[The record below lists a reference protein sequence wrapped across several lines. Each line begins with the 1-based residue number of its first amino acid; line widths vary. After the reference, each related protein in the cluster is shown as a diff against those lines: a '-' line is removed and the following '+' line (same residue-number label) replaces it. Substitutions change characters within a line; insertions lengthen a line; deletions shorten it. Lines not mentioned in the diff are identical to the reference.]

1 MKKFIFLFLFI
12 ISFEINAE
20 NYATINY
27 EKIFNS
33 SIAFEDFLKKIEK
46 FKKQNLKR
54 VQGMEKDLL
63 REKSELDDSQLILS
77 EKEFNN
83 KFIEYQSRI
92 KDYQNEIDVVNNK
105 IQNFIQQA
113 KSMLGDE
120 INEILQEIA
129 ITKNIDI
136 IFDEDN
142 FVIAKKE
149 IDLSNEIIKNLNTKI
164 KKIDL
169 DIQ

>member
-1 MKKFIFLFLFI
+1 
-12 ISFEINAE
+12 
-20 NYATINY
+20 
-27 EKIFNS
+27 
-33 SIAFEDFLKKIEK
+33 
-46 FKKQNLKR
+46 
-54 VQGMEKDLL
+54 
-63 REKSELDDSQLILS
+63 
-77 EKEFNN
+77 
-83 KFIEYQSRI
+83 
-92 KDYQNEIDVVNNK
+92 
-105 IQNFIQQA
+105 
-113 KSMLGDE
+113 MLGDE

-169 DIQ
+169 NIQ